1 MPPHLNNTVL
11 YHNCGT
17 NNYYLSQYD
26 TTTAVG
32 IAATSGTLYGTSTLV
47 FPSGNYTRSTSIPS
61 LGWSLDAW
69 HGPDG
74 YLYSMNY
81 GECCC
86 GGDRAYHPMEGIV
99 RIRYTGTCRDPGLAP
114 SSIPSSKTVYRGDV
128 NWLRMGDKS
137 FSVYASG
144 SHAVRI
150 MDMQG
155 RTVYSLQGDG
165 RKDYDLPSN
174 LSGNTVYYLQV
185 KTNQG
190 TAVRGFIH
198 Q

>member
-1 MPPHLNNTVL
+1 
-11 YHNCGT
+11 
-17 NNYYLSQYD
+17 
-26 TTTAVG
+26 
-32 IAATSGTLYGTSTLV
+32 
-47 FPSGNYTRSTSIPS
+47 
-61 LGWSLDAW
+61 
-69 HGPDG
+69 
-74 YLYSMNY
+74 MNY

-86 GGDRAYHPMEGIV
+86 GGDRDVHPMEGVV
-99 RIRYTGTCRDPGLAP
+99 RIRYTGTCQDPGLVPTAIEGP
-114 SSIPSSKTVYRGDV
+114 RTVYRGDV

-174 LSGNTVYYLQV
+174 LSKNTVYYLQA
-185 KTNQG
+185 KTSQG
-190 TAVRGFIH
+190 TAVRGFLH